1 MASKMNK
8 KKGLSPAEVIQIE
21 EAVKSGKGI
30 GGLSVASKLLGKSIG
45 RPAPITKPSIY
56 TVFDPDNDILENMKA
71 VVSSPLWSG
80 NTGSLST
87 YFTSSTQSGS
97 SGEYYYDVY
106 AVDPSDDTA
115 QVQFGIAYGHYAGSG
130 SKASGGDNASSK
142 AMYSQ
147 FRNILLTPNDSKF
160 TMAGSVDSDDV
171 YIISANRARIRE
183 KVDPGNWELWLSGSS
198 GVDETGQTQWKLI
211 DDSGATVDPSVN
223 KGGRVFNI
231 VSGSLSSG
239 VAQIETAA
247 ASQYNGGLG
256 LFYPD
261 LGIWIISAAQA
272 DGSGSLGTARTITGA
287 EQNNMKFYN
296 ALVGGGK
303 FQARREENISSTH
316 YFCRVRN
323 KRYNFSNNPTFF
335 TQSDGSFT
343 NPSFHKDPKTYITT
357 VGMYNDEN
365 ELLAVAKLSK
375 PLLKSYAREAIIKV
389 KLDF

>member
-1 MASKMNK
+1 MNLFVSQFVNK
-8 KKGLSPAEVIQIE
+8 IDKKG
-21 EAVKSGKGI
+21 
-30 GGLSVASKLLGKSIG
+30 
-45 RPAPITKPSIY
+45 R
-56 TVFDPDNDILENMKA
+56 
-71 VVSSPLWSG
+71 VSLP
-80 NTGSLST
+80 
-87 YFTSSTQSGS
+87 
-97 SGEYYYDVY
+97 
-106 AVDPSDDTA
+106 
-115 QVQFGIAYGHYAGSG
+115 
-130 SKASGGDNASSK
+130 
-142 AMYSQ
+142 SQ
-147 FRNILLTPNDSKF
+147 FRNILLTPNDTKF

-198 GVDETGQTQWKLI
+198 GVDTTGQTYWKLI

-231 VSGSLSSG
+231 VSGSLTNG
-239 VAQIETAA
+239 VAETSIAA
-247 ASQYNGGLG
+247 TSQPNGGLG

-272 DGSGSLGTARTITGA
+272 DGSGSFGTDRGITGA
-287 EQNNMKFYN
+287 EENIQKFYN
-296 ALVGGGK
+296 AFVGGGK

-335 TQSDGSFT
+335 TQSDGSFN